1 MAETKPTG
9 AKKHI
14 TGARIAQ
21 EIKQYKKDAL
31 ISPLYTVCCVILEI
45 LIPYLTASI
54 IDKGIAVGNMAHVAK
69 IGTLMAVM
77 AILAMFFGV
86 RAGVH
91 SARASTGL
99 ASNLRE
105 SMFGRIQ
112 EYSFSNID
120 RFSTAGLVTR
130 LTTDVT
136 NIQNAFQMI
145 LQICTRAPVTLIV
158 ALFMAFSVNAKLSL
172 VFLVAMAFLGVMIFV
187 LIPKAMKYFK
197 LMFRKYDAVNGVV
210 QENVGAIRVVKAFV
224 REDYEDE
231 KFSGAANA
239 LFKNSISAERII
251 SFSMPI
257 MQLTVYAC
265 ILSISWFGA
274 KMIVGQTGLT
284 TGELTS
290 LLSRRSVYCSKYPNS
305 KYSIT
310 HFDDAS
316 GNIEYKRISHRW
328 SNGKCAFCGASE
340 SEYKRS
346 DDLETHAYE
355 FIHTIRPEDIFKMKF
370 DVIIGNPPYQLSD
383 GGGGAGKSAAPLYQR
398 FVEQSKKLNPKYL
411 TMIIPSRWFSGGK
424 GLDEFRTSMLNDD
437 RISHITDYADSKDCF
452 PGGVDIPGGICY
464 FLWER
469 AYHGDCT
476 ISNILKGGATTQS
489 VRPLNEFATF
499 IRNNEAVGI
508 VKRVLL
514 KKETTLNTQV
524 SSRKPFGL
532 ESNTKSDDSGELLLK
547 SSNGNGSI
555 ARKKILSGLEMIEKW
570 KVIVSK
576 VSYEHAGVPDK
587 DGKMRV
593 LSVVQ
598 TLPPNAVCTET
609 YLVAGIFENEET
621 ANNMITYLK
630 TKFARFLIAQMLASM
645 NMSKAS
651 YSFVPVQDFSKPW
664 TDAELYAKYN
674 LTEEEIAFIESMI
687 KPMES

>member
-1 MAETKPTG
+1 M
-9 AKKHI
+9 
-14 TGARIAQ
+14 
-21 EIKQYKKDAL
+21 
-31 ISPLYTVCCVILEI
+31 
-45 LIPYLTASI
+45 
-54 IDKGIAVGNMAHVAK
+54 
-69 IGTLMAVM
+69 
-77 AILAMFFGV
+77 
-86 RAGVH
+86 
-91 SARASTGL
+91 
-99 ASNLRE
+99 
-105 SMFGRIQ
+105 
-112 EYSFSNID
+112 
-120 RFSTAGLVTR
+120 
-130 LTTDVT
+130 
-136 NIQNAFQMI
+136 
-145 LQICTRAPVTLIV
+145 
-158 ALFMAFSVNAKLSL
+158 
-172 VFLVAMAFLGVMIFV
+172 
-187 LIPKAMKYFK
+187 
-197 LMFRKYDAVNGVV
+197 
-210 QENVGAIRVVKAFV
+210 
-224 REDYEDE
+224 
-231 KFSGAANA
+231 
-239 LFKNSISAERII
+239 
-251 SFSMPI
+251 
-257 MQLTVYAC
+257 
-265 ILSISWFGA
+265 
-274 KMIVGQTGLT
+274 
-284 TGELTS
+284 
-290 LLSRRSVYCSKYPNS
+290 
-305 KYSIT
+305 
-310 HFDDAS
+310 
-316 GNIEYKRISHRW
+316 
-328 SNGKCAFCGASE
+328 
-340 SEYKRS
+340 
-346 DDLETHAYE
+346 
-355 FIHTIRPEDIFKMKF
+355 
-370 DVIIGNPPYQLSD
+370 
-383 GGGGAGKSAAPLYQR
+383 
-398 FVEQSKKLNPKYL
+398 
-411 TMIIPSRWFSGGK
+411 
-424 GLDEFRTSMLNDD
+424 
-437 RISHITDYADSKDCF
+437 
-452 PGGVDIPGGICY
+452 DIPGGICY

-469 AYHGDCT
+469 TYHGDCT

-609 YLVAGIFENEET
+609 YLVAGIFEDEET

-687 KPMES
+687 KPMELGGDD